1 LRSAANGPRII
12 SWNITL
18 RCPLTCAHCSVDAGE
33 QEADGVLSTQ
43 EAFGVID
50 QISETGKPVVVL
62 SGGEP
67 LMREDLYAIARYGTE
82 QGIRMVMGTSGMF
95 IDRTTAEQVSE
106 AGIKALAVS
115 LDSASPAVHDAFR
128 GMNGVWEKAVQAIRN
143 CRDEGIAV
151 QINMSVMRSD
161 INDIRAVI
169 ELGTTLGVND
179 YQIFFLVP
187 PGRAR
192 KNGSKLKG
200 RGNMNYQY
208 PPAFTSE
215 QF

>member
-1 LRSAANGPRII
+1 
-12 SWNITL
+12 
-18 RCPLTCAHCSVDAGE
+18 VDAGE

-115 LDSASPAVHDAFR
+115 LYSASPAVHDAFR

-151 QINMSVMRSD
+151 QINMSVMRFD

-179 YQIFFLVP
+179 YQISSSYLP
-187 PGRAR
+187 EGHGRMEV
-192 KNGSKLKG
+192 N
-200 RGNMNYQY
+200 
-208 PPAFTSE
+208 
-215 QF
+215 